1 MAAPLRPRIDPTI
14 GGRGPPLDGLLV
26 QVGGAVRDVRA
37 VVPRRSSTGQRM
49 AFVQI
54 EDMTG
59 SCEVVVFARTF
70 EECVSLLR
78 PDAVVVVR
86 GRVEA
91 GRVPLRASTDDDDRE
106 PEPAKII
113 PHSGFALDDPPL
125 PTRRRNQN
133 AHPTRPATQA
143 RRV

>member
-70 EECVSLLR
+70 EECVSLIR

-91 GRVPLRASTDDDDRE
+91 GWMALSASADCYEWETGS
-106 PEPAKII
+106 AKIVD
-113 PHSGFALDDPPL
+113 SSVF
-125 PTRRRNQN
+125 TR
-133 AHPTRPATQA
+133 
-143 RRV
+143 